1 MRNTL
6 TLFATLLLVSGCSFF
21 SWIPFVGGD
30 DDEKDALE
38 PAKLVK
44 FAEEVRVERN
54 WKANIGEGL
63 GRKYLKLSPLVLA
76 DKVYVADG
84 YGLIEARDRFSGK
97 NVWRTQFAS
106 LDEGLF
112 TRLNFYDR
120 TDKSFVSGGVG
131 AGAGYV
137 FVGTTAGEVLA
148 ISADDGTVDWTTN
161 VGSEVL
167 SRPTA
172 GDGLIFV
179 QTIDG
184 RLLALEGKTG
194 EIRWSF
200 DNQVPI
206 LTLRGTSAPMFNG
219 GVVYSGYANGMVTA
233 LRADNGEP
241 IWEHRVMLPEGRSE
255 LDRMVDVDSAPLISG
270 GILYAAAYQ
279 GRVKAL
285 RRSDGT
291 MLWEKEYSSYLDLGE
306 GYGQI
311 YVVDDTDSIIAIDK
325 QSAEVAWTQDGLSR
339 RSLSS
344 PIAFSN
350 YLAVGDSDG
359 YLHILAQ
366 SDGRFLGR
374 RKLDGKGLRSNMVV
388 ADGVLYVLGNSGSL
402 HALEIKV
409 R

>member
-1 MRNTL
+1 MMRNNLILITA
-6 TLFATLLLVSGCSFF
+6 FALISGCSYLG
-21 SWIPFVGGD
+21 WLPFIEAEED
-30 DDEKDALE
+30 PLK
-38 PAKLVK
+38 PAALVK
-44 FAEEVRVERN
+44 FSEEVRIERN
-54 WKANIGEGL
+54 WKAKIGEGL

-84 YGLIEARDRFSGK
+84 YGLIAALDRFSGK
-97 NVWRTQFAS
+97 NVWSTQFAS
-106 LDEGLF
+106 LDEGF
-112 TRLNFYDR
+112 FAKLNFYDR
-120 TDKSFVSGGVG
+120 TDTSFVSGGVG

-148 ISADDGTVDWTTN
+148 ISADSGTVAWTAD

-184 RLLALEGKTG
+184 RLLALEDESG

-200 DNQVPI
+200 DHQVPI
-206 LTLRGTSAPMFNG
+206 LTLRGTSAPMFEG

-233 LRADNGEP
+233 LRADTGEP

-255 LDRMVDVDSAPLISG
+255 LDRMVDVDSTPLISG
-270 GILYAAAYQ
+270 AILYAAAYQ

-291 MLWEKEYSSYLDLGE
+291 MLWEKEFSSYLDLGE

-325 QSAEVAWTQDGLSR
+325 QSAEVAWTQEGLAR

-350 YLAVGDSDG
+350 YLAVGDSEG

>member
-6 TLFATLLLVSGCSFF
+6 TLFACLLLVSGCSWF
-21 SWIPFVGGD
+21 SWLPYI
-30 DDEKDALE
+30 DESDKDPLE
-38 PAKLVK
+38 PAKLVR
-44 FAEEVRVERN
+44 FNEEVRIDRS
-54 WKANIGEGL
+54 WKVGIGEGL
-63 GRKYLKLSPLVLA
+63 GSKYLKLNPMVLA
-76 DKVYVADG
+76 DRVYVADG
-84 YGLIEARDRFSGK
+84 YGLVEARDRFSGK

-106 LDEGLF
+106 LEKGFLSG
-112 TRLNFYDR
+112 LNFYDR
-120 TDKSFVSGGVG
+120 SDKSFVSGGVG
-131 AGAGYV
+131 AGAGFV

-148 ISADDGTVDWTTN
+148 ISAADGTVAWTKN

-184 RLLALEGKTG
+184 RLLALEDESG
-194 EIRWSF
+194 EVRWSF

-206 LTLRGTSAPMFNG
+206 LTLRGTSAPMFEG
-219 GVVYSGYANGMVTA
+219 GVVYAGYANGKVIA

-255 LDRMVDVDSAPLISG
+255 LDRMVDVDSTPLISG
-270 GILYAAAYQ
+270 PVLFAAAYQ

-291 MLWEKEYSSYLDLGE
+291 LLWEKEYSSYLDLGE
-306 GYGQI
+306 GYGQL
-311 YVVDDTDSIIAIDK
+311 YVVDDTDTIIAIDK
-325 QSAEVAWTQDGLSR
+325 QSSEVVWTQEGLLR
-339 RSLSS
+339 RGLSS
-344 PIAFSN
+344 PVAFSN
-350 YLAVGDSDG
+350 YLAVGDSEG

-374 RKLDGKGLRSNMVV
+374 RKLDGKGLRSNMTHV
-388 ADGVLYVLGNSGSL
+388 DGVLYVLGNSGSL
-402 HALEIKV
+402 QALEVEV

>member
-6 TLFATLLLVSGCSFF
+6 TFFASLLLVSGCSWF
-21 SWIPFVGGD
+21 SWLPFIGD
-30 DDEKDALE
+30 DDEDPME
-38 PAKLVK
+38 PAPLVK
-44 FAEEVRVERN
+44 FDEEVRIERS
-54 WKANIGEGL
+54 WKTGIGEGL
-63 GRKYLKLSPLVLA
+63 GSKYLKLNPLVLA
-76 DKVYVADG
+76 DRVYVADG

-97 NVWRTQFAS
+97 NIWRTQFAS
-106 LDEGLF
+106 LDKGF
-112 TRLNFYDR
+112 FARLNFYDR
-120 TDKSFVSGGVG
+120 TDTSFVSGGVG
-131 AGAGYV
+131 SGAGYV
-137 FVGTTAGEVLA
+137 FIGTTAGVVFA
-148 ISADDGTVDWTTN
+148 ISAADGTIAWTAD

-184 RLLALEGKTG
+184 RLLALEDESG

-206 LTLRGTSAPMFNG
+206 LTLRGTSAPMFDG
-219 GVVYSGYANGMVTA
+219 GVVYSGYANGKVIA

-241 IWEHRVMLPEGRSE
+241 IWEHVVMLPEGRSE
-255 LDRMVDVDSAPLISG
+255 LDRMVDVDSTPLVSG
-270 GILYAAAYQ
+270 PILFAAAYQ

-291 MLWEKEYSSYLDLGE
+291 LLWEKELSSYLDLGE
-306 GYGQI
+306 SYGHI
-311 YVVDDTDSIIAIDK
+311 YVVDDTDAVIAIDK
-325 QSAEVAWTQDGLSR
+325 QSAEVVWTQKGLYR
-339 RSLSS
+339 RGLSS

-388 ADGVLYVLGNSGSL
+388 ADGLLYVLGNSGSL
-402 HALEIKV
+402 QALEIKV
-409 R
+409 K